1 MTEEM
6 PTREARFARNLAAF
20 QTRFPIVH
28 LQLMQIR
35 EPQSRITGSVET
47 GDLNLD
53 LGHTEF
59 YTPDAVSFAETQ
71 LERFRAKPVRF
82 YMNPPALVDPP
93 YQHQHH
99 IAKALYA
106 YGRNRTISTAPT
118 TPVEQGGFLLVYG
131 IGLGC
136 HLPALFEEAKVR
148 HFILIDEHMEFLW
161 QSLHLQDW
169 AGMLDRLFERGQTL
183 RFVFGPEPQT
193 VAAQVHWYMR
203 GQGFG
208 LLDGSYLFQHY
219 ASMMLDKAYQ
229 EFSDSLSLLP
239 ISIGFF
245 EDEIV
250 MLTNC
255 GTNLKMFDFA
265 LLDERRRVEIDMP
278 AVVVG
283 SGPSLD
289 RSIETLRA
297 IKDRVII
304 FSSGSALRPLLKA
317 GIRPDFHCELEN
329 GWASFNS
336 VWQAVRET
344 GDDLA
349 GITLIA
355 STTVYPK
362 LISLFQDRILY
373 FRDSV
378 SSTALWSPDQTGIHG
393 TAPTCTNLALRA
405 ATLMCFKELYLFGV
419 DLGTRDPS
427 QHHTKES
434 VYYKDKWWEGRL
446 EADPHNQMSIE
457 MPANFGGKAYT
468 STVLHWTRM
477 MMAQGI
483 EAFSFAKIFN
493 CSDGVQI
500 PGTTPRLP
508 GSIRLDAPAG
518 RKPILLARIKR
529 EMDRKAK
536 GEMIPAEQL
545 RQVRAAFAAFYD
557 RIIALIDE
565 AAESG
570 MPFVEFYE
578 RMAPFLRERGEDPF
592 QIVLRSVNIGT
603 LMMSFQ
609 IAYFFVRRVPRE
621 EERAVMAVYLRALRE
636 RIIEMACWVDQVFA
650 QFGET
655 RINLALWKPATQSS
669 ATIHSKSTDPS
680 IDAQGAVS
688 GLVKGNFGCNTGRG
702 IDPWWQVDLESVQQ
716 IREIR
721 LFNYLVHPE
730 RLRNFTLLIAR
741 NLNEWRT
748 AYVRRSTDDFGGAD
762 GKPLIIVLEPGTS
775 ARYVRIRID
784 GTTWLHFDEIQI
796 YGTLPGEPK
805 APEPRAAITEPV

>member
-1 MTEEM
+1 MTDEISE
-6 PTREARFARNLAAF
+6 PDEIFARNMAAF
-20 QTRFPIVH
+20 QARFPIVH
-28 LQLMQIR
+28 LRLLQIR
-35 EPQSRITGSVET
+35 EPQSRITGSAET

-59 YTPDAVSFAETQ
+59 YTPDAISFAEQQ
-71 LERFRAKPVRF
+71 LARFRAQPVRF
-82 YMNPPALVDPP
+82 YMNPPPMVDPP
-93 YQHQHH
+93 HQHQHY
-99 IAKALYA
+99 IANALYK
-106 YGRNRTISTAPT
+106 YGRNRTVSEKPSET
-118 TPVEQGGFLLVYG
+118 VEQGGFLLVYG

-136 HLPALFEEAKVR
+136 HIPALFEEAKVR
-148 HFILIDEHMEFLW
+148 HFILIDEHIEFLW
-161 QSLHLQDW
+161 QSLHLHDW
-169 AGMLDRLFERGQTL
+169 AGMFDCLFERGQTL
-183 RFVFGPEPQT
+183 RFVFGPEPRT

-208 LLDGSYLFQHY
+208 LIDGSYLFQHY

-229 EFSDSLSLLP
+229 EFTESLSLLP
-239 ISIGFF
+239 ISIGYF

-255 GTNLKMFDFA
+255 GSNLKLFDFS

-297 IKDRVII
+297 IKDRVIL
-304 FSSGSALRPLLKA
+304 FSSGSALRPLLKG

-329 GWASFNS
+329 GWLSFNS

-344 GDDLA
+344 GDDLH

-355 STTVYPK
+355 STTVHPK
-362 LISLFQDRILY
+362 LISLFQERVLY

-378 SSTALWSPDQTGIHG
+378 SSTALWCPDQTGIHG

-405 ATLMCFKELYLFGV
+405 ATLLCFKELYLFGV

-434 VYYKDKWWEGRL
+434 IYYKEKWWLGRL
-446 EADPHNQMSIE
+446 EVDPNNQMSIE

-468 STVLHWTRM
+468 SQVLHWTRM

-508 GSIRLDAPAG
+508 GSIRLDAPAN
-518 RKPILLARIKR
+518 RKPILLARAKR

-536 GEMIPAEQL
+536 GEMIPGTQL
-545 RQVRAAFAAFYD
+545 RAVRTAFAEFYD
-557 RIIALIDE
+557 QIIALIDE
-565 AAESG
+565 AAATE

-578 RMAPFLRERGEDPF
+578 RVAPFLRERGESPF
-592 QIVLRSVNIGT
+592 QSVLRSVNIGT

-609 IAYFFVRRVPRE
+609 IAYFFVRRVPQE
-621 EERAVMAVYLRALRE
+621 EESAVMAVYLSALRE
-636 RIIEMACWVDQVFA
+636 QLIRMQKAVAGVFSELA
-650 QFGET
+650 ED
-655 RINLALWKPATQSS
+655 RADLALWKPAIQSS
-669 ATIHSKSTDPS
+669 TGRWSRSADPAAE
-680 IDAQGAVS
+680 AQGAVAGAMS
-688 GLVKGNFGCNTGRG
+688 GGAGAHTEVER
-702 IDPWWQVDLESVQQ
+702 DPWWQVDLQDEHE

-721 LFNYLVHPE
+721 LFNCMVASE
-730 RLRNFTLLIAR
+730 RLRHFSILLATTAD
-741 NLNEWRT
+741 EWRE
-748 AYVRRSTDDFGGAD
+748 VFSKRDDEEIGGAD
-762 GKPLIIVLEPGTS
+762 GNPLKIKLAPGS
-775 ARYVRIRID
+775 SGRYIRLRLD
-784 GTTWLHFDEIQI
+784 AENALVFDQI
-796 YGTLPGEPK
+796 KVYG
-805 APEPRAAITEPV
+805 A